1 MVEENFFAYML
12 RRSFQSVLRCL
23 SNHDFQC

>member
-1 MVEENFFAYML
+1 ML